1 MLQND
6 ALFQK
11 NLSDE
16 PHYLSHASTSILIYS
31 GLNFVEVG
39 NRLENSVDVC
49 QKVYLHL
56 FADAADVDTSKEEES
71 LAKTR
76 SKPNLKAV

>member
-1 MLQND
+1 LG
-6 ALFQK
+6 
-11 NLSDE
+11 
-16 PHYLSHASTSILIYS
+16 HSIP
-31 GLNFVEVG
+31 G
-39 NRLENSVDVC
+39 C

-56 FADAADVDTSKEEES
+56 FADAADVDTSKEEEF